1 MNLVDVA
8 LLQLFAHMLGD
19 FYFQTDNS
27 CKCKEYVDA
36 DTKKQSMVAHLKHG
50 LVVFLCSYAG
60 FVVVGYYTAANIG
73 YYWQTS
79 GLSLLLVLL
88 HLEIDLV
95 KSGFLARKENKSSAV
110 SRLFFYDQ
118 FAHFITIACA
128 VCLFSIVGAPK
139 WVWVTTNSTK
149 GITYL
154 FAVFFLC
161 KPANVVIKY
170 VLEGFELNPESEEPS
185 LKNAGRL
192 IGICERI
199 LLFLLL
205 LKGLYT
211 EAGLVLGAKSILR
224 YNNTGKNEYV
234 LVGTLLSVTVVA
246 VVYAVFD
253 VAGLV

>member
-1 MNLVDVA
+1 MNLIDVA

-27 CKCKEYVDA
+27 CKSKEYVDE
-36 DTKKQSMVAHLKHG
+36 DTKKQRIFAYLKHG
-50 LVVFLCSYAG
+50 LVVFLCSYVG
-60 FVVVGYYTAANIG
+60 FIVVGYYNAANIW

-88 HLEIDLV
+88 HLEIDLK
-95 KSGFLARKENKSSAV
+95 KSVFLSRKTNKNSAI
-110 SRLFFYDQ
+110 SCLFFYDQ
-118 FAHFITIACA
+118 FAHILTIAG
-128 VCLFSIVGAPK
+128 VVWLFSILEDPK
-139 WVWVTTNSTK
+139 WAWMTTNSTK
-149 GITYL
+149 GISYL
-154 FAVFFLC
+154 LAVFFLC

-170 VLEGFELNPESEEPS
+170 VMEGFELNPESEEPS

-234 LVGTLLSVTVVA
+234 LVGTLMSVTVVA
-246 VVYAVFD
+246 VVYAIFHIV
-253 VAGLV
+253 GLA